1 LFRRQ
6 LRGEVGPVAE
16 DQRPHFVIY
25 RLDHIEGFN
34 LATDGR
40 KFFCRKYPASENLN
54 GPGSPRKRP
63 KSRSAGPGR
72 GVLGWGG
79 LNRPDRHNNPAR
91 GIEVPRNRGAENGL
105 QVSSASW
112 LDAVMGRAL
121 GEQLMWLSPDR

>member
-40 KFFCRKYPASENLN
+40 KFFCRKYTASENLN
-54 GPGSPRKRP
+54 GHGSPRKRP
-63 KSRSAGPGR
+63 KSTGKTKPRVS
-72 GVLGWGG
+72 V
-79 LNRPDRHNNPAR
+79 AR
-91 GIEVPRNRGAENGL
+91 GLVEGF
-105 QVSSASW
+105 
-112 LDAVMGRAL
+112 
-121 GEQLMWLSPDR
+121 